1 VLDEPFTTLDVT
13 GVALLEKL
21 IQDYSSQGG
30 AVLVTTHHPL
40 SVNDLTQLTLGRRPE
55 AAGEL
60 GMSKVQ
66 STLTKAF
73 ASTLRRDLLI
83 AYKKK
88 SDLFNPF
95 MFFLIVATLFPIG
108 ISPEP
113 EKLSEISAGVLWIS
127 ALLAALL
134 AMDNLFRAD
143 YEDGSLEQL
152 MLSPHPLY
160 FLVLAKNIA
169 HWLVSG
175 LPVVLVSPLI
185 AYMLSLPEGAYITL
199 FLTLLLGTPVLSLL
213 GSIGVALT
221 VGLGSRGLILAVIT
235 LPMSVPV
242 LIAGTLAV
250 TQTLNGAELSG
261 FLAIMGAMLVAAL
274 TLAPLASAAALR
286 ISVN

>member
-1 VLDEPFTTLDVT
+1 LASQRTSTAAAFLATL
-13 GVALLEKL
+13 
-21 IQDYSSQGG
+21 Q
-30 AVLVTTHHPL
+30 
-40 SVNDLTQLTLGRRPE
+40 
-55 AAGEL
+55 
-60 GMSKVQ
+60 
-66 STLTKAF
+66 
-73 ASTLRRDLLI
+73 RDLII
-83 AYKKK
+83 AYKRKN
-88 SDLFNPF
+88 DVVNPF
-95 MFFLIVATLFPIG
+95 MFFLIVASLFPIG

-113 EKLSEISAGVLWIS
+113 DRLSVIAAGVLWIS

-134 AMDNLFRAD
+134 AMDNLYRAD

-152 MLSPHPLY
+152 LLSPHPL
-160 FLVLAKNIA
+160 FFMVLAKNIS

-185 AYMLSLPEGAYITL
+185 AYMLNLPDEAYLVL
-199 FLTLLLGTPVLSLL
+199 FLTLLLGTPVFSLL

-221 VGLGSRGLILAVIT
+221 VGLGSRGLILAMIT

-250 TQTLNGAELSG
+250 QQTQNGASLLG
-261 FLAIMGAMLVAAL
+261 FLAIMAAMLLFAV

>member
-1 VLDEPFTTLDVT
+1 MPAGTAPNSTASAFRATL
-13 GVALLEKL
+13 K
-21 IQDYSSQGG
+21 
-30 AVLVTTHHPL
+30 
-40 SVNDLTQLTLGRRPE
+40 
-55 AAGEL
+55 
-60 GMSKVQ
+60 
-66 STLTKAF
+66 
-73 ASTLRRDLLI
+73 RDLLI
-83 AYKKK
+83 AYKRKH
-88 SDLFNPF
+88 DVVNPF

-113 EKLSEISAGVLWIS
+113 ERLAQIAAGVLWIA
-127 ALLAALL
+127 ALLASLL
-134 AMDNLFRAD
+134 AMDNLYRAD

-152 MLSPHPLY
+152 LLSPHPLY
-160 FLVLAKNIA
+160 FLVLAKNIG

-185 AYMLSLPEGAYITL
+185 AYMLNLPSGAYLTL

-242 LIAGTLAV
+242 LIAGTMAV
-250 TQTLNGAELSG
+250 EQTQNGASLAG
-261 FLAIMGAMLVAAL
+261 YLAILGAMLLASL
-274 TLAPLASAAALR
+274 SLAPLATAAALR

>member
-1 VLDEPFTTLDVT
+1 MNKARSTL
-13 GVALLEKL
+13 A
-21 IQDYSSQGG
+21 G
-30 AVLVTTHHPL
+30 AVL
-40 SVNDLTQLTLGRRPE
+40 
-55 AAGEL
+55 A
-60 GMSKVQ
+60 
-66 STLTKAF
+66 
-73 ASTLRRDLLI
+73 TLRRDLLI
-83 AYKKK
+83 AYKRKN
-88 SDLFNPF
+88 DLFNPS
-95 MFFLIVATLFPIG
+95 MFFVLVATLFPIG

-113 EKLSEISAGVLWIS
+113 EVLGEISAGVLWIS
-127 ALLAALL
+127 ALLASLL

-143 YEDGSLEQL
+143 FEDGSLELL

-160 FLVLAKNIA
+160 FLVLAKNVA

-185 AYMLSLPEGAYITL
+185 AYMLNFPEGAYSTL
-199 FLTLLLGTPVLSLL
+199 VLTLLLGTPVLSLL

-242 LIAGTLAV
+242 LIAGTLTV
-250 TQTLNGAELSG
+250 SQTLEGASLSG
-261 FLAIMGAMLVAAL
+261 YLAIMGAMLVAAL

>member
-1 VLDEPFTTLDVT
+1 MSAARSTL
-13 GVALLEKL
+13 A
-21 IQDYSSQGG
+21 G
-30 AVLVTTHHPL
+30 AVV
-40 SVNDLTQLTLGRRPE
+40 
-55 AAGEL
+55 A
-60 GMSKVQ
+60 
-66 STLTKAF
+66 
-73 ASTLRRDLLI
+73 TLRRDLLI
-83 AYKKK
+83 AYKRKN
-88 SDLFNPF
+88 DLFNPF
-95 MFFLIVATLFPIG
+95 MFFVLVATLFPIG

-113 EKLSEISAGVLWIS
+113 EVLGEISAGVLWIS
-127 ALLAALL
+127 ALLASLL

-143 YEDGSLEQL
+143 FEDGSLELL

-160 FLVLAKNIA
+160 FLVLAKNVA

-185 AYMLSLPEGAYITL
+185 AYMLNFPEGAYSTL
-199 FLTLLLGTPVLSLL
+199 VLTLLLGTPVLSLL

-242 LIAGTLAV
+242 LIAGTL
-250 TQTLNGAELSG
+250 TISQTLEGASLSG
-261 FLAIMGAMLVAAL
+261 YLAIMGAMLVAAF

>member
-1 VLDEPFTTLDVT
+1 MSSARSTL
-13 GVALLEKL
+13 A
-21 IQDYSSQGG
+21 G
-30 AVLVTTHHPL
+30 AVV
-40 SVNDLTQLTLGRRPE
+40 
-55 AAGEL
+55 A
-60 GMSKVQ
+60 
-66 STLTKAF
+66 
-73 ASTLRRDLLI
+73 TLRRDLLI
-83 AYKKK
+83 AYKRKN
-88 SDLFNPF
+88 DLFNPF
-95 MFFLIVATLFPIG
+95 MFFVLVATLFPIG

-113 EKLSEISAGVLWIS
+113 EALGEISAGVLWIS
-127 ALLAALL
+127 ALLASLL

-143 YEDGSLEQL
+143 FEDGSLELL

-175 LPVVLVSPLI
+175 LPIVLVSPLI
-185 AYMLSLPEGAYITL
+185 AYMLNFPEGAYSTL
-199 FLTLLLGTPVLSLL
+199 VLTLLLGTPVLSLL

-242 LIAGTLAV
+242 LIAGTLTV
-250 TQTLNGAELSG
+250 SQTLEGASLSG
-261 FLAIMGAMLVAAL
+261 YLAIMGAMLVAAL

>member
-1 VLDEPFTTLDVT
+1 V
-13 GVALLEKL
+13 
-21 IQDYSSQGG
+21 S
-30 AVLVTTHHPL
+30 
-40 SVNDLTQLTLGRRPE
+40 
-55 AAGEL
+55 AAR
-60 GMSKVQ
+60 
-66 STLTKAF
+66 STLAG
-73 ASTLRRDLLI
+73 AIIATLRRDLLI
-83 AYKKK
+83 AYKRKN
-88 SDLFNPF
+88 DLFNPF
-95 MFFLIVATLFPIG
+95 MFFVLVATLFPIG

-113 EKLSEISAGVLWIS
+113 EALGEISAGVLWIS
-127 ALLAALL
+127 ALLASLL

-143 YEDGSLEQL
+143 FEDGSLELL

-175 LPVVLVSPLI
+175 LPIVLVSPLI
-185 AYMLSLPEGAYITL
+185 AYMLNFPEGAYSTL
-199 FLTLLLGTPVLSLL
+199 VLTLLLGTPVLSLL

-242 LIAGTLAV
+242 LIAGTLTV
-250 TQTLNGAELSG
+250 SQTLEGASLSG
-261 FLAIMGAMLVAAL
+261 YLAIMGAMLIAAL

>member
-1 VLDEPFTTLDVT
+1 MNKARSTL
-13 GVALLEKL
+13 A
-21 IQDYSSQGG
+21 G
-30 AVLVTTHHPL
+30 AVL
-40 SVNDLTQLTLGRRPE
+40 
-55 AAGEL
+55 A
-60 GMSKVQ
+60 
-66 STLTKAF
+66 
-73 ASTLRRDLLI
+73 TLRRDLLI
-83 AYKKK
+83 AYKRKN
-88 SDLFNPF
+88 DLFNPF
-95 MFFLIVATLFPIG
+95 MFFVLVATLFPIG

-113 EKLSEISAGVLWIS
+113 EVLGEISAGVLWIS
-127 ALLAALL
+127 ALLASLL

-143 YEDGSLEQL
+143 FEDGSLELL

-160 FLVLAKNIA
+160 FLVLAKNVA

-185 AYMLSLPEGAYITL
+185 AYMLNFPEGAYLTL
-199 FLTLLLGTPVLSLL
+199 VLTLLLGTPVLSLL

-242 LIAGTLAV
+242 LIAGTLTV
-250 TQTLNGAELSG
+250 SQTLEGASLSG
-261 FLAIMGAMLVAAL
+261 YLAIMGAMLVSAF

>member
-1 VLDEPFTTLDVT
+1 LVETAAQTSTAQAFLATL
-13 GVALLEKL
+13 K
-21 IQDYSSQGG
+21 
-30 AVLVTTHHPL
+30 
-40 SVNDLTQLTLGRRPE
+40 
-55 AAGEL
+55 
-60 GMSKVQ
+60 
-66 STLTKAF
+66 
-73 ASTLRRDLLI
+73 RDLLI
-83 AYKKK
+83 AYKRKN
-88 SDLFNPF
+88 DMVNPF

-113 EKLSEISAGVLWIS
+113 ERLSEIAAGVLWIS
-127 ALLAALL
+127 ALLASLL
-134 AMDNLFRAD
+134 AMDNLYRAD

-152 MLSPHPLY
+152 LLSPHPLY
-160 FLVLAKNIA
+160 FMVLAKNIA

-185 AYMLSLPEGAYITL
+185 AYMLSLPEGSFGAL

-221 VGLGSRGLILAVIT
+221 VGLGSRGLILAMIT
-235 LPMSVPV
+235 LPMCVPV

-250 TQTLNGAELSG
+250 EQTQNGASLMG
-261 FLAIMGAMLVAAL
+261 FLAIEAAMLLAAL